1 MLDDILR
8 WGPVVHFLKLPIN
21 TQASVAVVFVLTL
34 LFHIRFS
41 HKAVTYAPTILTT
54 TGIFFT
60 FVGIAVGLSDFE
72 AENLQASVPAL
83 LGGLKTAFWASV
95 FGVGGALSIKFRHY
109 IFDIPGNAGI
119 DQPDGDVTAED
130 LARLLTGIQQA
141 LVGNDEGTL
150 ISQLK
155 LSRQD
160 TNDRLDALKKAQLE
174 ALQKL
179 SEMSSK
185 TLVEALRNVISD
197 FNTKI
202 TEQFGDNFKQL
213 NEAVGKLLSWQD
225 QYKSFVDEITLRLVQ
240 ITKSMTSA
248 SDSYSEL
255 VNKAGVFSTISE
267 SLSGLLTGF
276 EQQKDRLNTALKA
289 LADLLLA
296 ASGSLPQIESKVL
309 EITNQLSSAILKN
322 QQEVNKTGLQE
333 IEWVI
338 SATSERWK
346 HACEDLEPQVFLVA

>member
-1 MLDDILR
+1 MKMFDDFLR
-8 WGPVVHFLKLPIN
+8 WGPIVLFLKLPFN
-21 TQASVAVVFVLTL
+21 TQASVAFIVILAL

-41 HKAVTYAPTILTT
+41 HKTVAYAPTILTT

-60 FVGIAVGLSDFE
+60 FVGIAVGLSNFD

-109 IFDIPGNAGI
+109 VFGILGDAGLAES
-119 DQPDGDVTAED
+119 DGEVTAQD
-130 LARLLTGIQQA
+130 LARLLAGIQQA
-141 LVGNDEGTL
+141 LVGTDEGTL

-179 SEMSSK
+179 SEMGSK

-197 FNTKI
+197 FNNKI

-225 QYKSFVDEITLRLVQ
+225 QYKSFVDQITLRLAE
-240 ITKSMTSA
+240 ITKSMTTA
-248 SDSYSEL
+248 SDSYSEM
-255 VNKAGVFSTISE
+255 VNKAGY
-267 SLSGLLTGF
+267 SLKFLRILRSCL
-276 EQQKDRLNTALKA
+276 QALN
-289 LADLLLA
+289 
-296 ASGSLPQIESKVL
+296 SRR
-309 EITNQLSSAILKN
+309 SA
-322 QQEVNKTGLQE
+322 
-333 IEWVI
+333 
-338 SATSERWK
+338 
-346 HACEDLEPQVFLVA
+346 